1 MKRAALVG
9 AGLLVGALAA
19 AWALRAA
26 PLSEVAAA
34 LAAADPAALLLPAG
48 IFLGQQALRAWR
60 QAVLVRASAPGHRFG
75 ASHAIL
81 CVSFFFVNTLP
92 ARLGEAIRPAL
103 LHRVCGLGWGAALAV
118 VLAERAVDLGAM
130 FVLLGVLAWRAP
142 ALAAVPGWSEAVRP
156 LVALGLPLV
165 LGALGALVFGG
176 EAAVAALHRRL
187 PGLPPRLLGLLRT
200 LAAGFA
206 TLRDRR
212 RAAAVLALTGAT
224 WALTAALYPATAAAL
239 GFGHRLSWA
248 DGLGVLG
255 AIMAGMALPAAPG
268 FAGTYEAAVLAGL
281 AAHGIAGPAP
291 VAPGGPSA
299 DAAALAF
306 ALLVHWG
313 VFLVQ
318 SATAA
323 LSAFA
328 PDFRGGALRGAWSAA
343 GPGATGGA
351 TGGGVAEG
359 AQPPLP
365 QG

>member
-1 MKRAALVG
+1 MRRAALIG

-26 PLSEVAAA
+26 PLPEVARA
-34 LAAADPAALLLPAG
+34 LAAADPLALLLPAAL
-48 IFLGQQALRAWR
+48 FLGQQALRAYR
-60 QAVLVRASAPGHRFG
+60 QAVLVRASAPAHRFG
-75 ASHAIL
+75 ESHAIL

-92 ARLGEAIRPAL
+92 ARLGEALRPAL
-103 LHRVCGLGWGAALAV
+103 LHRVSGLGWGAALAV

-142 ALAAVPGWSEAVRP
+142 AFAAVPGWSTAVRP
-156 LVALGLPLV
+156 LVAVGLPLV
-165 LGALGALVFGG
+165 LLALGGLIFGG
-176 EAAVAALHRRL
+176 EAAVSALGPRL
-187 PGLPPRLLGLLRT
+187 PARLRALLHA
-200 LAAGFA
+200 LAAGFGA
-206 TLRDRR
+206 LRDRR
-212 RAAAVLALTGAT
+212 RAATVLALTVAT

-239 GFGHRLSWA
+239 GFGERLSWA

-281 AAHGIAGPAP
+281 AAHGIHGPAP
-291 VAPGGPSA
+291 VVPGGPSA

-313 VFLVQ
+313 IFLVQ

-323 LSAFA
+323 ISAFA
-328 PDFRGGALRGAWSAA
+328 PAFRGGALRGAWADA
-343 GPGATGGA
+343 RPGTPGGA

-365 QG
+365 PV